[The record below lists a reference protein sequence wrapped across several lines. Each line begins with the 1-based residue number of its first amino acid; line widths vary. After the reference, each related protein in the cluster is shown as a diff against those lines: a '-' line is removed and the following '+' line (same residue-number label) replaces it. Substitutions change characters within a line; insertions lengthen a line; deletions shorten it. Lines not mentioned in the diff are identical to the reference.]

1 MTITNVMLGSVG
13 SLTSNASWDFFSSLE
28 KIVIPLGSIR
38 HHFLLVLNIYA
49 RKLVVRCKVDVE
61 FFDRVKKLDVFCD
74 YTLRR
79 LLGMVLGRPEKSQA
93 EKEGIA
99 FPLLMDAFNDVFGP
113 TTALKE

>member
-28 KIVIPLGSIR
+28 TVVIPLGAIR
-38 HHFLLVLNIYA
+38 HHFLLVLNVYA
-49 RKLVVRCKVDVE
+49 RKLVARCKVDVE
-61 FFDRVKKLDVFCD
+61 FFDTVKTLDVFSD

-79 LLGMVLGRPEKSQA
+79 LLGMVLGREKSQP

-99 FPLLMDAFNDVFGP
+99 FPTLMDAFKDVFGP
-113 TTALKE
+113 ATALKE